1 VSDDLSGTQGWQ
13 RLAQLIE
20 QCERRGLKSLTPDE
34 LRQLSRLYRRAS
46 SDLSLA
52 RARGRDDLAASLNQL
67 VGRAHGIVYAR
78 PPTRAF
84 APGLFFGVTLPRTFR
99 RCLPYWLVSVGVLLA
114 GATVGFFTTSS
125 NPAWGEVLV
134 SPALRS
140 MIEPFLEGD
149 APAGEYFAGAQKALG
164 GGGFASFL
172 MLNNIKVA
180 LLCFSLGLTWGLGT
194 LYVLATNALMLGAAL
209 GLGAFHGKLVLM
221 ASVVAPHGVVELSAV
236 VISGAAGLRLGY
248 ALVNPGDLLRREAL
262 QVAARE
268 AGQLA
273 LGLIPLF
280 VFAGLVEGLLSPQ
293 STGWLASDAFRL
305 GFGALTG
312 VLLHAWLLGGDYL
325 FDRTGGDASNDQ
337 P

>member
-1 VSDDLSGTQGWQ
+1 MSDDLSKTQGWP

-20 QCERRGLKSLTPDE
+20 QCERRGLRSLSAEE
-34 LRQLSRLYRRAS
+34 LRELSRLYRRAS

-52 RARGRDDLAASLNQL
+52 RARGRDGLAVSLNQL

-84 APGLFFGVTLPRTFR
+84 NPGHFFGVTFPRTFR

-114 GATVGFFTTSS
+114 GATVGWVTTAS

-134 SPALRS
+134 SPVLRG

-149 APAGEYFAGAQKALG
+149 APAGEYFAGAQKTLG

-172 MLNNIKVA
+172 MLNNLKVA
-180 LLCFSLGLTWGLGT
+180 LLCFALGLTWGLGT
-194 LYVLATNALMLGAAL
+194 LYVLATNALMLGSAL
-209 GLGAFHGKLVLM
+209 GLGVYHGKLVLM

-236 VISGAAGLRLGY
+236 VIAGAAGLRLGY
-248 ALVNPGDLLRREAL
+248 ALVNPGDLLRRDSL

-305 GFGALTG
+305 GFGVLTG
-312 VLLHAWLLGGDYL
+312 ILLHAWLLGGDWL
-325 FDRTGGDASNDQ
+325 FDRSGGDTAHDR